1 MDEEVAELQANL
13 NAYTTLLRDAGAD
26 PRIILLAD
34 GGVCIP
40 PPLGA
45 ASCGAGADQNLPGY
59 RHVTNAVQSTN
70 ALDVI
75 IDSYAQYSD
84 SLRAGALKSLMV
96 ISDDDSDVS
105 ASSFAQAFLALDPA
119 NHAGF
124 VLDAIAAASD
134 PEGCIGLSCPVGNA
148 CCVLNVACMPRA
160 AAEGAVYKSLAT
172 QTGGLFVDLCLQD
185 FDPLFNALAT
195 ALVARATRCSFAA
208 PNQPEDTLS
217 LRLLPSAGAA
227 ETLPYR
233 ASVNDCA
240 AASGWFRAAVDAP
253 LELCPASC
261 DVLKQNVTTAVEIL
275 GGCG

>member
-1 MDEEVAELQANL
+1 MPVDIIIAIDTSGSMDEEVAELQANL

-96 ISDDDSDVS
+96 ISDDDSDVRHR
-105 ASSFAQAFLALDPA
+105 ASRRHSWLSIPLITRVLCWMPLRRPA
-119 NHAGF
+119 
-124 VLDAIAAASD
+124 IPKAASD
-134 PEGCIGLSCPVGNA
+134 C
-148 CCVLNVACMPRA
+148 RA
-160 AAEGAVYKSLAT
+160 PS
-172 QTGGLFVDLCLQD
+172 
-185 FDPLFNALAT
+185 
-195 ALVARATRCSFAA
+195 ATRV
-208 PNQPEDTLS
+208 
-217 LRLLPSAGAA
+217 
-227 ETLPYR
+227 
-233 ASVNDCA
+233 AS
-240 AASGWFRAAVDAP
+240 
-253 LELCPASC
+253 
-261 DVLKQNVTTAVEIL
+261 
-275 GGCG
+275 